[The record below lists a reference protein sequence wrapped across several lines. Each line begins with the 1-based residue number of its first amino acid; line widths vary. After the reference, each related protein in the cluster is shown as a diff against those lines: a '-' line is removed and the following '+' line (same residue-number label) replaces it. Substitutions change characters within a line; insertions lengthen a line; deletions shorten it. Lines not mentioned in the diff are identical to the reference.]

1 LIGAAGLVVGVV
13 AAFGAEYVI
22 RLHREVRRLQSIE
35 RALSAEREAR
45 AQEREL
51 LNYQL
56 MVERRRAAAAEVGVS
71 VWGGLFNETNKNC
84 PNPVPVSVIMARQ
97 EVELKAKG
105 LDRPLPPPPGSAPK
119 SPDQLSPPA

>member
-56 MVERRRAAAAEVGVS
+56 MVERRRAAAAEVGVACGADCS
-71 VWGGLFNETNKNC
+71 TRRIKTVPTPSRC
-84 PNPVPVSVIMARQ
+84 P
-97 EVELKAKG
+97 
-105 LDRPLPPPPGSAPK
+105 
-119 SPDQLSPPA
+119 